1 MTQTA
6 LDEFALSQGI
16 SKTTADMTEAEKTAL
31 RYKFVIQQLGTASGD
46 FARTSDGWA
55 NQMRILNLQFDS
67 FKANI
72 GQGLINVL
80 TPAIKAINALMEK
93 LVQLSA
99 KFKEF
104 TELITG
110 KTSDSSGTGSTASDL
125 AGIKDSA
132 DDVKDS
138 AKKAKE
144 EIRSLM
150 GFDQINKLSD
160 TEEEKDAGIDIGSG
174 LGSAAGQADKTGSAI
189 DKLKDKIKS
198 LFDLFKKGFDLGF
211 ADADL
216 ENLLKQ
222 ARRVRDALEA
232 IFTDPRVVNAA
243 KGLGKQIVETLGVI
257 TGSIARVAVEWGAAI
272 LAGIADS
279 LEKNRGYIVSKL
291 TEILNTTTE
300 IVDQIGR
307 IFLTLADIL
316 TAPQVLESLRGLSE
330 SITTFL
336 ITATLSITDIAT
348 KYGLAIITGIADSLE
363 ENKESISDKLSGIL
377 DNCSR
382 FFDDLSLLFDSLD
395 YIFTAPEALENLR
408 QLSSDITTILTELT
422 LTALEIVTGFGTDL
436 MELIITPIVDNKEKI
451 QEAFNGTLEVIASV
465 VGTIEEFVT
474 NTCEKITELYDEHIK
489 PFMDSLKDGIS
500 EIGGTL
506 LDGYNEYIV
515 PVLEGLADKFED
527 VMENHVQPMMD
538 SFIDVLGKITD
549 ALKSIW
555 EETIQPFIDWIAENI
570 MPALSPIVECIGETF
585 LGALEKLADGIKVV
599 VEKLG
604 EFATWCS
611 DNQDTIV
618 TITEVVTGFFA
629 AWEVIKL
636 MAFIEQSGGVLSAFQ
651 SLLAPITSVTTAL
664 IANSVEWA
672 KNMAAKIADKAE
684 TIALTAMYAKDF
696 VVSVASGTAAL
707 VKQAAQFVITTAA
720 KVADT
725 AAQIAMTAA
734 TIAWNAACAIAT
746 TVTTAFGAAVAFLTS
761 PIGLVIIAI
770 TALVA
775 AGVLLYKN
783 WDKVKAKA
791 KSIWEGIKNTIGKVI
806 DSLKDKFNS
815 FKSFVGSIFDKI
827 GEKVGGVWDKIGNG
841 AKSAMNVVIGALNTL
856 IDGLNMIDVPD
867 SVPVLGGIGN
877 IPHIPKLAEGGY
889 VKANTPRL
897 AVIGDNTRYGEIVSP
912 ENKLLEMA
920 KMAAQMSGGG
930 NNAELLAILK
940 EILNFLRTH
949 EIVEIDPEALRKWF
963 IKKTN
968 QNTMATGNPELIT

>member
-1 MTQTA
+1 
-6 LDEFALSQGI
+6 
-16 SKTTADMTEAEKTAL
+16 
-31 RYKFVIQQLGTASGD
+31 
-46 FARTSDGWA
+46 
-55 NQMRILNLQFDS
+55 MRILNLQFDS

-110 KTSDSSGTGSTASDL
+110 KTSDSSGTGSTASEL

-174 LGSAAGQADKTGSAI
+174 LGNAAGQADKTGNAI
-189 DKLKDKIKS
+189 DKLKDKLKS

-216 ENLLKQ
+216 EDLLKQ

-243 KGLGKQIVETLGVI
+243 KRLGRQIVETLGVI
-257 TGSIARVAVEWGAAI
+257 TGSIARIAVEWGAAI
-272 LAGIADS
+272 LGGIADS
-279 LEKNRGYIVSKL
+279 LEKDREYIVSKL
-291 TEILNTTTE
+291 TEILNTTTD

-316 TAPQVLESLRGLSE
+316 TAPEVLESLRGLVANMTSC
-330 SITTFL
+330 L
-336 ITATLSITDIAT
+336 TAAVLTLLDIAT
-348 KYGLAIITGIADSLE
+348 KIGLAIITGIADSLE
-363 ENKESISDKLSGIL
+363 ENKEHISEKLSDIL

-382 FFDDLSLLFDSLD
+382 FFDDLRELFLALD
-395 YIFTAPEALENLR
+395 EIFTAPEALENLR
-408 QLSSDITTILTELT
+408 QLSADITTILTDLT
-422 LTALEIVTGFGTDL
+422 LTALDIVTGFGTDL

-489 PFMDSLKDGIS
+489 PFMESLKEGIS

-538 SFIDVLGKITD
+538 SFIDALGKITD
-549 ALKSIW
+549 ALKSVW
-555 EETIQPFIDWIAENI
+555 EETLQPFIDWIAENI

-585 LGALEKLADGIKVV
+585 LGALEKLADGVKVV

-604 EFATWCS
+604 DFATWCG
-611 DNQDTIV
+611 DNQDTII
-618 TITEVVTGFFA
+618 TITEVVTGFFG

-636 MAFIEQSGGVLSAFQ
+636 MAFIEQSGGVLQAFQ
-651 SLLAPITSVTTAL
+651 SLLTPITSVTAAL
-664 IANSVEWA
+664 IANSAEWA

-696 VVSVASGTAAL
+696 VVSVAAGTAGL

-734 TIAWNAACAIAT
+734 TVAWNAACVIAT
-746 TVTTAFGAAVAFLTS
+746 TVTTAFGVAVAFLTS
-761 PIGLVIIAI
+761 PIGLVIVAI
-770 TALVA
+770 TALIA

-783 WDKVKAKA
+783 WDEVKAKA

-806 DSLKDKFNS
+806 DSLKGKFNS
-815 FKSFVGSIFDKI
+815 FKSFVGSIFDGI
-827 GEKVGGVWDKIGNG
+827 AQKVGGAWDKIGNG
-841 AKSAMNVVIGALNTL
+841 AKSAINLVIGALNTL

-877 IPHIPKLAEGGY
+877 IPHIPALAEGGY

-897 AVIGDNTRYGEIVSP
+897 AMIGDNTRYGEIVAP
-912 ENKLLEMA
+912 EDKLLEMA

-940 EILNFLRTH
+940 EILNFLKTH

-968 QNTMATGNPELIT
+968 QNTMATGNPELITY

>member
-6 LDEFALSQGI
+6 LDEFALAQGI

-31 RYKFVIQQLGTASGD
+31 RYKFVINQLSTASGD

-80 TPAIKAINALMEK
+80 TPAIKAINNLMEK

-110 KTSDSSGTGSTASDL
+110 KTSDSSGTGSTASEL
-125 AGIKDSA
+125 AGIKESA
-132 DDVKDS
+132 DGVKDS
-138 AKKAKE
+138 AEKAKK

-174 LGSAAGQADKTGSAI
+174 LGNAAGQADKTGSAI
-189 DKLKDKIKS
+189 DKLKDKLKS

-243 KGLGKQIVETLGVI
+243 KGLGKQIVETLGII
-257 TGSIARVAVEWGAAI
+257 TGSIARIAVEWGAAI

-279 LEKNRGYIVSKL
+279 LEKNREYIVNKL

-336 ITATLSITDIAT
+336 VTATLSITDIAT

-363 ENKESISDKLSGIL
+363 ENKESISDKLSSIL

-382 FFDDLSLLFDSLD
+382 FFDDLSALFDSLD
-395 YIFTAPEALENLR
+395 DILTAPEALESLR

-422 LTALEIVTGFGTDL
+422 LTALDIVTGLGTDL
-436 MELIITPIVDNKEKI
+436 VELFVTPIVDNKEKI
-451 QEAFNGTLEVIASV
+451 QEAFNGILEVVSSV
-465 VGTIEEFVT
+465 VGTIKEVVVD
-474 NTCEKITELYDEHIK
+474 TCDKITELYDEHIK
-489 PFMDSLKDGIS
+489 PFMESLKDGIS
-500 EIGGTL
+500 EIVGTL
-506 LDGYNEYIV
+506 LDGYNEHIA
-515 PVLEGLADKFED
+515 PVLEKLAAKFEE

-604 EFATWCS
+604 EFASWCS
-611 DNQDTIV
+611 DNQSTIA

-636 MAFIEQSGGVLSAFQ
+636 MAFIEQSGGVLQAFQ
-651 SLLAPITSVTTAL
+651 NLVTPIASVTTAL
-664 IANSVEWA
+664 MTNATAWA
-672 KNMAAKIADKAE
+672 GNMAAKIADKAE
-684 TIALTAMYAKDF
+684 TITLTAMYAKDF
-696 VVSVASGTAAL
+696 VVSIASGTAAL

-734 TIAWNAACAIAT
+734 TVAWNAACAIAT

-783 WDKVKAKA
+783 WDEVKAKA
-791 KSIWEGIKNTIGKVI
+791 KSIWEGIKNIIGKVI

-815 FKSFVGSIFDKI
+815 FKSFVGSIFDGI
-827 GEKVGGVWDKIGNG
+827 AEKVGGVWDKIGSG
-841 AKSAMNVVIGALNTL
+841 AKSAINVAIGALNTL

-867 SVPVLGGIGN
+867 NVPVLGGIGN
-877 IPHIPKLAEGGY
+877 IPHIPALADGGY

-897 AVIGDNTRYGEIVSP
+897 AVIGDNTKYGEIVSP
-912 ENKLLEMA
+912 ENKLFEMA

-930 NNAELLAILK
+930 NNAELIALLR
-940 EILNFLRTH
+940 EILNFLKTH